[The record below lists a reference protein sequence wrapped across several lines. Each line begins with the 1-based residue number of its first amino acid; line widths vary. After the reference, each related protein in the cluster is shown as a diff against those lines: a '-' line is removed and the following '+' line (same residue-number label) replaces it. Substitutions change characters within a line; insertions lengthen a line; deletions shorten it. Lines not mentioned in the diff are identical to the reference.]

1 MKNLIPLLAFSFLI
15 GCDGE
20 KSDKAPSERSLDKQE
35 STAEDSLKRQQQVI
49 EESKDTSLPPIPD
62 PMDAEAIMKLWS
74 MDHDPTGFIEEM
86 KLKDRPGTWEG
97 IANFGPAKNDL
108 FQSED
113 YSYDSKW
120 VGRRFTVEKFSS
132 EANGNSYLVV
142 TYLSDEDSFI
152 LWALNNGEITQAKG
166 KKLGESGIRWRS
178 TILSKS
184 AEGLYT
190 TRDSRMKPSNDGFEI
205 NESQKFSEEG
215 TAVGFSE
222 AKAYWT
228 GFPGMK
234 PLGKKEILE
243 LAKLPHNP
251 DLKDPE
257 IKWMSPKAG
266 IWEFKDT
273 VSTRDSDQEEENK
286 YRKLV
291 KRVDESHTV
300 FTTSKDGE
308 ILNLVVETPNPNK
321 ETEKLQMIYFP
332 ENDGLVRGI
341 SFLDQET
348 GSITFKSL
356 RQRGSENN
364 VSVEGQEEVR
374 SRKDSSNFA
383 SNFRGVVKFRDDGKL
398 MQIIKFE
405 GEWVKELPAEG
416 EELSKEWLEKKLEGS
431 KISKFALVTTGVASF
446 WDICKKGGEDAGKEL
461 DVDVEVLMP
470 SSGDDQKSKLE
481 DLLAKGVDGI
491 AVAAIDPN
499 NQKGFFDEV
508 AESSILI
515 TMDTDAPKTKRQVFV
530 GMDNYDAGWMGG
542 ELVKEAIPEGGEVVL
557 FIGRLEQDNAKRRRQ
572 GVIDCLLGREKDA
585 NRYDA
590 PGQSQIGAK
599 YTVLATLTDQFDR
612 AKGKANVEDMLT
624 KHEGVDA
631 MVGLFAYNPPLILEA
646 LKQVGRIGEVKVIGF
661 DEDEVTLQGIKN
673 GSVHGTVVQ
682 DPYEHGKR
690 SIQILHALSKG
701 DTSVI
706 PENKFVDIPA
716 RQIRKD
722 NVDAFWSD
730 LNSKLGK
737 KKQ

>member
-1 MKNLIPLLAFSFLI
+1 
-15 GCDGE
+15 
-20 KSDKAPSERSLDKQE
+20 
-35 STAEDSLKRQQQVI
+35 
-49 EESKDTSLPPIPD
+49 
-62 PMDAEAIMKLWS
+62 MKLWS
-74 MDHDPTGFIEEM
+74 MEHDPTGFIEEM
-86 KLKDRPGTWEG
+86 KLPGRPGTWDG
-97 IANFGPAKNDL
+97 VASSGPVRNDWV
-108 FQSED
+108 QSEKFSVD
-113 YSYDSKW
+113 EKW
-120 VGRRFTVEKFSS
+120 VGRRFTVAKSS
-132 EANGNSYLVV
+132 HESNENHYSVF
-142 TYLSDEDSFI
+142 TYLPDEDSFI
-152 LWALNNGEITQAKG
+152 MWNMHNNGITQSKG
-166 KKLGESGIRWRS
+166 ERLEEGGIRWRS
-178 TILSKS
+178 TILPKS
-184 AEGLYT
+184 DESFFTSINAKVT
-190 TRDSRMKPSNDGFEI
+190 FANDGFEA
-205 NESQKFSEEG
+205 NESVKLLNEEKVVWF
-215 TAVGFSE
+215 TDV
-222 AKAYWT
+222 KYHWT

-257 IKWMSPKAG
+257 MKWMLPKAG

-273 VSTRDSDQEEENK
+273 ISTRDSEQEEEFTYGN
-286 YRKLV
+286 V
-291 KRVDESHTV
+291 TKRVDESHTV
-300 FTTSKDGE
+300 FTTFKDEE
-308 ILNLVVETPNPNK
+308 ILNIGIAVPNPNK
-321 ETEKLQMIYFP
+321 ETEEILRVLYFP
-332 ENDGLVRGI
+332 KNDELVWGI
-341 SFLDQET
+341 SFLDKQT
-348 GSITFKSL
+348 GTDTFKSL
-356 RQRGSENN
+356 RRRSSEDS
-364 VSVEGQEEVR
+364 VSVEAE
-374 SRKDSSNFA
+374 RKPQSKRGSSNFA